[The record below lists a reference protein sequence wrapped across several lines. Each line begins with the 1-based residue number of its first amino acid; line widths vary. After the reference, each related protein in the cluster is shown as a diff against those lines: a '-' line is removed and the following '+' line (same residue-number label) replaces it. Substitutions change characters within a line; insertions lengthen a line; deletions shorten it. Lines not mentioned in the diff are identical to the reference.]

1 MIEKLST
8 LRKITNEGQMGEWRY
23 QNVEDVSF
31 SPPTF
36 IETFLPLLVSAA
48 LQHFKESGMQAEAT
62 FSHMALF
69 QNIQGRCADVLS
81 VPDSSNNELNK
92 EGK

>member
-8 LRKITNEGQMGEWRY
+8 LRQITNEGQMGEWRY
-23 QNVEDVSF
+23 QHVEDVSF
-31 SPPTF
+31 SPQTL
-36 IETFLPLLVSAA
+36 IETFLPFLVSAA

-69 QNIQGRCADVLS
+69 QNIQGSSAI
-81 VPDSSNNELNK
+81 VPVGTNIK
-92 EGK
+92 IKKRR